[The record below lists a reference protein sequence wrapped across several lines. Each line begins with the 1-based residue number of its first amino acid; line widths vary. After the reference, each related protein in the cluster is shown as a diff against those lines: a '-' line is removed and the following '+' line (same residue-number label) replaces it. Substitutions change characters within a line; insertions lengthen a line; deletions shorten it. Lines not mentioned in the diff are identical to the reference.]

1 MAGSA
6 RPTAHSAVRVRN
18 HHRTAVLLLALAVL
32 TVTTGCSS
40 GSNDASPKQSA
51 TPSATQSVDPHAAE
65 KTAVLDTYRN
75 MWKARNRTYATA
87 KLDSKLEDYA
97 GNKALSNIKATLIY
111 YQDHGTVL
119 KGEPVNSPEITGI
132 DTAAKP
138 MKATIADCVDTSHYD
153 EVNVKTGKKVPVGT
167 APVRVVYNATAIN
180 SNGKWIIWT
189 TEIDRGRTC

>member
-1 MAGSA
+1 MALVALSA
-6 RPTAHSAVRVRN
+6 
-18 HHRTAVLLLALAVL
+18 
-32 TVTTGCSS
+32 GCSS
-40 GSNDASPKQSA
+40 PGGDGRAGKETAP
-51 TPSATQSVDPHAAE
+51 TPTKSTDPDAAE
-65 KTAVLDTYRN
+65 KTVVLEVYRS

-97 GNKALSNIKATLIY
+97 GNKALSNIKVTLIY

-153 EVNVKTGKKVPVGT
+153 EVNVKTGKKVSVGT

>member
-1 MAGSA
+1 MKRRAH
-6 RPTAHSAVRVRN
+6 RTVHSAVRIRDR
-18 HHRTAVLLLALAVL
+18 HRGAALVVALVALTA
-32 TVTTGCSS
+32 GCSS
-40 GSNDASPKQSA
+40 SGDHGGEAKKTTSPAPTKSSDPDAS
-51 TPSATQSVDPHAAE
+51 E
-65 KTAVLDTYRN
+65 KTAVLEAYRN

-138 MKATIADCVDTSHYD
+138 MKATITDCVDTSHYD
-153 EVNVKTGKKVPVGT
+153 EVNAKTGKKVPVGT